1 MAPGLH
7 PSLTTLSEGGKEGDG
22 RRTQY
27 VILIVSKSH
36 RRSEFEN
43 SWKKGRRG
51 GEDLSL
57 PDVYNKGTISLA
69 PAGDGHG
76 GVLSAERDRDC
87 EVIDGEWRRSPP
99 FKGSL

>member
-57 PDVYNKGTISLA
+57 LDVYNKGTISPLPVTA
-69 PAGDGHG
+69 TAAASYQP
-76 GVLSAERDRDC
+76 SAIE
-87 EVIDGEWRRSPP
+87 IA
-99 FKGSL
+99 K

>member
-1 MAPGLH
+1 MAPGWPPPFLNY
-7 PSLTTLSEGGKEGDG
+7 TVGEKEGERER

-51 GEDLSL
+51 EDLSL
-57 PDVYNKGTISLA
+57 PDVYNKGTISPLPVTA
-69 PAGDGHG
+69 AAASYQP
-76 GVLSAERDRDC
+76 SAIE
-87 EVIDGEWRRSPP
+87 IA
-99 FKGSL
+99 K

>member
-1 MAPGLH
+1 MAPGWPPPFLNY
-7 PSLTTLSEGGKEGDG
+7 TVGEKEGG
-22 RRTQY
+22 RRQTQY

-57 PDVYNKGTISLA
+57 PDVYNKGTISPLPVTA
-69 PAGDGHG
+69 TAASYQP
-76 GVLSAERDRDC
+76 SAIE
-87 EVIDGEWRRSPP
+87 IA
-99 FKGSL
+99 K

>member
-1 MAPGLH
+1 MAPGWPPPFLNY
-7 PSLTTLSEGGKEGDG
+7 TVGEKKEGGR

-51 GEDLSL
+51 EDLSL
-57 PDVYNKGTISLA
+57 PDVYNKGTISPLPVTA
-69 PAGDGHG
+69 AAAASYQP
-76 GVLSAERDRDC
+76 SAIE
-87 EVIDGEWRRSPP
+87 IA
-99 FKGSL
+99 K